1 MCNLICGESAATEK
15 VPCCFSLIV
24 KRTTAISRKRKQCPM
39 SPQRRDKDKDAFNSP
54 KSAGQNKRISICTF
68 ITINREFQIRL
79 STRRWIHCES
89 QTNEDNLPHEWKAYE
104 TQPST
109 DASRMRHFFSL
120 VWVFFPSFGRTWWL
134 DLRVLHKRSICSLTR
149 RKAHWQKAMVNTVTK
164 KNAFSLLKY

>member
-15 VPCCFSLIV
+15 VLCCFSLIV

-54 KSAGQNKRISICTF
+54 KSAGENKRISICTF

-79 STRRWIHCES
+79 GTRRRIHCES
-89 QTNEDNLPHEWKAYE
+89 QTNEDNLLHEWKAYE

-120 VWVFFPSFGRTWWL
+120 VWVFFLIWQNMMIRFTSTAQAL
-134 DLRVLHKRSICSLTR
+134 DLFPDKTKSSLAKSTG
-149 RKAHWQKAMVNTVTK
+149 KHCNQEKCFFT
-164 KNAFSLLKY
+164 S